1 MKSFGKKSNHE
12 MRNVN
17 DNDQCATRH
26 VPRPAM
32 SHVRG
37 SVRPSPPA
45 PREASAD
52 RTGFRKY
59 SLLEPM
65 LVSLV
70 VRCRLPPHSRS
81 TAPPR
86 APQQQRP
93 GPQARR
99 HPTPATSIARIESI
113 KVSQLF
119 VEQLHEL
126 AAHTHALVGAANQP
140 PWPVQRAP
148 PCGRPLSRLPQ
159 PQTRH
164 IHECPNAVV
173 DTRISVR
180 MITTSLSSHSSGCV
194 TALPTLPARPLR
206 IVLSCC

>member
-140 PWPVQRAP
+140 PWPVQASVH
-148 PCGRPLSRLPQ
+148 RPAAVHFHVCLNLKHVTSTSVPTPSLILASRS
-159 PQTRH
+159 
-164 IHECPNAVV
+164 E
-173 DTRISVR
+173 
-180 MITTSLSSHSSGCV
+180 
-194 TALPTLPARPLR
+194 
-206 IVLSCC
+206 